1 MFGKVMMGYLGSGM
15 EMQIQ
20 IQMMFKTIM
29 TW

>member
-1 MFGKVMMGYLGSGM
+1 MKRIIFFGKVMKGM

-20 IQMMFKTIM
+20 IQMMFKTMM